1 MLKKLIKHEFISS
14 LKTMLTLYAAMIV
27 AAGAGRLLNLFGG
40 SSAAMAM
47 QTVINVVRILNDLV
61 LYLGIFLTLYVIAQ
75 RVYSSMLGEEG
86 LTAMSVPASIRLHLT
101 ARFIAAEVWCA
112 AAIGVSLFSY
122 WLYNAALPPV
132 LTQFFSSGF
141 GFFYGFMAALIA
153 LLISTVVISGI
164 YLAAATGHLFIKRR
178 LPATL
183 ISGGVV
189 FAVLGGLSYVLFEFS
204 VFEKVFGFIG
214 TEAFGVMSD
223 YGIFGAVY
231 FAALCVGCFEG
242 ANCILNKKLNICCH

>member
-40 SSAAMAM
+40 SSGATVM

-75 RVYSSMLGEEG
+75 RVYNSMLGEEG
-86 LTAMSVPASIRLHLT
+86 LTTMSVPASVRLHLT
-101 ARFIAAEVWCA
+101 ARFVAAWVWCA
-112 AAIGVSLFSY
+112 ATIGVSLFSY

-153 LLISTVVISGI
+153 LLISAVVISGI
-164 YLAAATGHLFIKRR
+164 YLASAAGHLFIKRK

-183 ISGGVV
+183 ISGVII
-189 FAVLGGLSYVLFEFS
+189 FAALGGISYVMFEFG
-204 VFEKVFGFIG
+204 VFEKIF
-214 TEAFGVMSD
+214 AFTGDQAVAFMSD
-223 YGIFGAVY
+223 YGIFGAV
-231 FAALCVGCFEG
+231 FFSALCVGCFEG
-242 ANCILNKKLNICCH
+242 ANHIINKKLNIC